1 MARHLFQKPFAAG
14 KQRHQ
19 HAPAVLA
26 SARSPHVPMR
36 FQAIDQFHSAVM
48 LQRQS
53 FRERANSG
61 FFAFRQAAKRQPSG
75 CRTLNSE
82 DQLPVCRASVT
93 ATHPHDAQ
101 AFTQGLEYY
110 RGFLYE
116 STGIAGRSS
125 LRKVA
130 LQTGRVLKKVTLPAR
145 YFGEGLTIFRGKI
158 YQLTWTSKVGFIYEL
173 NTFRQ
178 IGEFHYE
185 FEGWGMTHD
194 ENSLIVSDGTNKIR
208 YLDPFS
214 FAVSRSIEVYAGKEA
229 VVNLNE
235 LEYVK
240 GQIFANI
247 WHSPRI
253 ACIDPQSG

>member
-1 MARHLFQKPFAAG
+1 MC
-14 KQRHQ
+14 
-19 HAPAVLA
+19 
-26 SARSPHVPMR
+26 
-36 FQAIDQFHSAVM
+36 
-48 LQRQS
+48 
-53 FRERANSG
+53 RANV
-61 FFAFRQAAKRQPSG
+61 A
-75 CRTLNSE
+75 
-82 DQLPVCRASVT
+82 

-130 LQTGRVLKKVTLPAR
+130 LQTGRVLKKVTLPVQ
-145 YFGEGLTIFRGKI
+145 YFGEGLTIFRGRI

-214 FAVSRSIEVYAGKEA
+214 FAVSRSIEVYAGKKA

-235 LEYVK
+235 LE
-240 GQIFANI
+240 
-247 WHSPRI
+247 
-253 ACIDPQSG
+253 

>member
-1 MARHLFQKPFAAG
+1 MRRKEDFEKLARSRKLLVCCLSFGIVAGCMAA
-14 KQRHQ
+14 Q
-19 HAPAVLA
+19 HAGTERHTSGSRTPN
-26 SARSPHVPMR
+26 SA
-36 FQAIDQFHSAVM
+36 
-48 LQRQS
+48 
-53 FRERANSG
+53 
-61 FFAFRQAAKRQPSG
+61 
-75 CRTLNSE
+75 
-82 DQLPVCRASVT
+82 DQLPVCRANVA

-130 LQTGRVLKKVTLPAR
+130 LQTGRVLKKVTLPVQ
-145 YFGEGLTIFRGKI
+145 YFGEGLTIFRGRI

-214 FAVSRSIEVYAGKEA
+214 FAVSRSIEVYAGKKA

-235 LEYVK
+235 LE
-240 GQIFANI
+240 
-247 WHSPRI
+247 
-253 ACIDPQSG
+253 